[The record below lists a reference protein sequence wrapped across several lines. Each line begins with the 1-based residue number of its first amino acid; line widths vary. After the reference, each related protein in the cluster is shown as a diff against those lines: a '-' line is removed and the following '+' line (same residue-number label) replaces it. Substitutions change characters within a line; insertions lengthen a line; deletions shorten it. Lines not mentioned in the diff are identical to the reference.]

1 MVTKKVKRS
10 PGRPSEKQGTDQV
23 QILQLAI
30 QQFAAKGFG
39 GVSINSLAKSVGVA
53 DSLFHYHFG
62 SKFELWKSCMNYVG
76 NKISKEFEAV
86 NKLSKGLDITERI
99 KLFNKQLV
107 YISAKY
113 PEFQQIVVQEAFI
126 KSERSDW
133 LISQQLRPIYNIYED
148 ILMQAMDKEVIK
160 RIPQASLSSFI
171 LGGITTFFS
180 RSYQM
185 KSLYDVDAFSED
197 QVEQH
202 AMVMNDIIL
211 HGILNN

>member
-10 PGRPSEKQGTDQV
+10 PGRPSEKQGTDQI

-62 SKFELWKSCMNYVG
+62 SKFELWKSCLNYVG
-76 NKISKEFEAV
+76 HKISKEFEAIH
-86 NKLSKGLDITERI
+86 KLSNGLDVIERI

-126 KSERSDW
+126 QSERSDW
-133 LISQQLRPIYNIYED
+133 LISQQLRPIYNIYEE
-148 ILMQAMDKEVIK
+148 ILMRAMEDGVVK

-185 KSLYDVDAFSED
+185 KRLYGVDAFSED
-197 QVEQH
+197 QIEQH
-202 AMVMNDIIL
+202 ATIMNDLIL
-211 HGILNN
+211 HGIMAN